1 MSCFPCPKAGPGG
14 SKSVSCEKS
23 PSAPAR
29 DRHAGPDD
37 QKTGVVFQLSS
48 AALAGRR
55 AASGSS
61 LSITLTSAARLR
73 ANAFSME
80 SFQSLEG
87 NLSSAIAVA
96 LMLSSAWH
104 GFLSGKATPES
115 LRFGN
120 RETVSINFSPSP
132 DGLCLGSGVE
142 NPNCPFDIPCHGPFE
157 WFRARAFCA
166 GARYRLR

>member
-29 DRHAGPDD
+29 DGHAGADA

-55 AASGSS
+55 PASGSS

-73 ANAFSME
+73 ANAFSMA

-87 NLSSAIAVA
+87 NLSSAIAVDA
-96 LMLSSAWH
+96 IVGLAW
-104 GFLSGKATPES
+104 
-115 LRFGN
+115 
-120 RETVSINFSPSP
+120 VSFRRGDAGITQVRKPRDCVNKFQPIP